1 MAKRTVYEILDKLK
15 KPDPT
20 PLDVLNEA
28 LDALEADRGPRNSQR
43 EDQEMDQVW
52 QNKSRDLVLRLCLA
66 LAETLKELQS
76 ARPINYMR
84 D

>member
-1 MAKRTVYEILDKLK
+1 MAKRTVHEILDEFK
-15 KPDPT
+15 KPEPT